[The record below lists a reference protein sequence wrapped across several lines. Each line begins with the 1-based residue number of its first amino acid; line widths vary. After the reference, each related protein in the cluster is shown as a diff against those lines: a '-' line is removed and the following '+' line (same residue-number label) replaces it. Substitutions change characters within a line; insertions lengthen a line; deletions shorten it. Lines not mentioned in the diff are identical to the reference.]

1 MGSQLPKLAALIDG
15 LDVGRDR
22 HCLAA
27 LVLLSACFPI
37 AARAAAPPV
46 QGNSPPAQVAAA
58 EPLPTATPLLS
69 QGSGPVNSQ
78 PLPPKPAA
86 PAPIV
91 PGVGSFPASVSPA
104 GQPAKGSPQLSS
116 GDPAWQSLPLAPKV
130 KGERP
135 KANPRLLAP
144 AATKPPLGDTL
155 LLSPDPL
162 ALPVKPSQVRITE
175 LRPLGLREA
184 VTLAEVNN
192 PNLKAVASQVDQA
205 QSRLRAEIA
214 SWYPQVTLNAG
225 SFPAYTDGAV
235 YSSTRALNNVPA
247 WSNLLNNLSNTPLQ
261 QFPLAIN
268 TTPPPFQIPTLSPQ
282 GDLSP
287 QRSGFLATSIW
298 RMATNLEVSWSLID
312 PARTPRIAAARD
324 DLEDRKNS
332 YLIALRDLRL
342 QVAQAYFDL
351 QRADEKVQVGQ
362 ESVRASLVS
371 LRDARAR
378 FQAGVATKL
387 EVLEAETQL
396 ARNQQQTTDALRDQ
410 SIARRNIAQLLSLPQ
425 EVTPTAKEPARVI
438 GTWQPSLQESIV
450 AAYAFRE
457 ELDQLLLKISR
468 ANSLANASLA
478 AVQPVLRIVNSTNYS
493 KENGYSRSSQPDASD
508 FGWGLDNTIGLR
520 LNWTLFDGGRS
531 QAQYREQKQ
540 AAQQNRFLF
549 AQQRDRI
556 RFEVEQSFYQM
567 EAANRNITTT
577 ARQVLSA
584 SESLRL
590 ARLRFQAGV
599 TTQREVV
606 DNQRDLT
613 QAQVFYTDAIAS
625 YNLSLAELSRRT
637 GLDQVVFCKQPQLPA
652 RKPTIE
658 GVGDVPIEPTP
669 LAPACKAQSRS
680 AMGLDLGSPISPPA
694 PEEGKRPAATPASA
708 P

>member
-1 MGSQLPKLAALIDG
+1 
-15 LDVGRDR
+15 
-22 HCLAA
+22 
-27 LVLLSACFPI
+27 
-37 AARAAAPPV
+37 
-46 QGNSPPAQVAAA
+46 
-58 EPLPTATPLLS
+58 
-69 QGSGPVNSQ
+69 
-78 PLPPKPAA
+78 
-86 PAPIV
+86 
-91 PGVGSFPASVSPA
+91 
-104 GQPAKGSPQLSS
+104 
-116 GDPAWQSLPLAPKV
+116 
-130 KGERP
+130 
-135 KANPRLLAP
+135 
-144 AATKPPLGDTL
+144 
-155 LLSPDPL
+155 
-162 ALPVKPSQVRITE
+162 
-175 LRPLGLREA
+175 
-184 VTLAEVNN
+184 
-192 PNLKAVASQVDQA
+192 
-205 QSRLRAEIA
+205 
-214 SWYPQVTLNAG
+214 
-225 SFPAYTDGAV
+225 
-235 YSSTRALNNVPA
+235 
-247 WSNLLNNLSNTPLQ
+247 
-261 QFPLAIN
+261 
-268 TTPPPFQIPTLSPQ
+268 
-282 GDLSP
+282 
-287 QRSGFLATSIW
+287 
-298 RMATNLEVSWSLID
+298 
-312 PARTPRIAAARD
+312 
-324 DLEDRKNS
+324 
-332 YLIALRDLRL
+332 
-342 QVAQAYFDL
+342 
-351 QRADEKVQVGQ
+351 
-362 ESVRASLVS
+362 LVS

>member
-1 MGSQLPKLAALIDG
+1 MPSGAPLLAQDSGPSNTQSPLPKSAL
-15 LDVGRDR
+15 
-22 HCLAA
+22 
-27 LVLLSACFPI
+27 
-37 AARAAAPPV
+37 PV
-46 QGNSPPAQVAAA
+46 PNAD
-58 EPLPTATPLLS
+58 
-69 QGSGPVNSQ
+69 
-78 PLPPKPAA
+78 
-86 PAPIV
+86 

-104 GQPAKGSPQLSS
+104 GQPAKGAPQLTT
-116 GDPAWQSLPLAPKV
+116 GDPAKQSLPLAPKV

-135 KANPRLLAP
+135 KANPRVLAP
-144 AATKPPLGDTL
+144 AATKPPLGDEL
-155 LLSPDPL
+155 LLSPNPL
-162 ALPVKPSQVRITE
+162 ALPVKPSQVRISE

-184 VTLAEVNN
+184 VTLSEVNN

-214 SWYPQVTLNAG
+214 LWYPQVSLNAG
-225 SFPAYTDGAV
+225 SFPAYSDGAA
-235 YSSTRALNNVPA
+235 YSSRVLSNGST
-247 WSNLLNNLSNTPLQ
+247 WGNLLGTLFNASSPLQ
-261 QFPLAIN
+261 RFPLSISSTPAPFQFPA
-268 TTPPPFQIPTLSPQ
+268 LSPQ
-282 GDLSP
+282 GDLSL
-287 QRSGFLATSIW
+287 QRAGFSATSVW
-298 RMATNLEVSWSLID
+298 RMATNLEVSWALID
-312 PARTPRIAAARD
+312 PARAPRIAAARD

-351 QRADEKVQVGQ
+351 QRSDEKVQVGQ

-410 SIARRNIAQLLSLPQ
+410 SITRRAIAQLLSLPQ
-425 EVTPTAKEPARVI
+425 DVTPTAKEPARVI

-457 ELDQLLLKISR
+457 ELDQLLLKVSR
-468 ANSLANASLA
+468 ANSLANANLA
-478 AVQPVLRIVNSTNYS
+478 AIQPVLRIVNTVNYARS
-493 KENGYSRSSQPDASD
+493 NGYEQAGQPDASD

-520 LNWTLFDGGRS
+520 LSWNLFDGGRAS
-531 QAQYREQKQ
+531 ALYREQKQ

-613 QAQVFYTDAIAS
+613 QAQVFYTDAIAT

-652 RKPTIE
+652 RKPTID
-658 GVGDVPIEPTP
+658 GIGDVPIEPTP

-680 AMGLDLGSPISPPA
+680 AVGYLDFGSSTAPAAPEAVQSTAGSPS
-694 PEEGKRPAATPASA
+694 SA
-708 P
+708 R

>member
-1 MGSQLPKLAALIDG
+1 M
-15 LDVGRDR
+15 GRDR

-27 LVLLSACFPI
+27 LVLLPALLPLT
-37 AARAAAPPV
+37 AQAAAPPV
-46 QGNSPPAQVAAA
+46 PDATAPTPRLGQPWSPMDRQLAQGVGNSQ
-58 EPLPTATPLLS
+58 
-69 QGSGPVNSQ
+69 
-78 PLPPKPAA
+78 KAA
-86 PAPIV
+86 PGPTGAGLTSQ
-91 PGVGSFPASVSPA
+91 PGVGSYPASLSPA
-104 GQPAKGSPQLSS
+104 GVPAKGSPQLSA
-116 GDPAWQSLPLAPKV
+116 GDPPRQSLPLAPMV
-130 KGERP
+130 KGARP
-135 KANPRLLAP
+135 KANPQVLAP
-144 AATKPPLGDTL
+144 AATKPPLGDEL
-155 LLSPDPL
+155 LLTPDPL

-205 QSRLRAEIA
+205 QSRLRADIA
-214 SWYPQVTLNAG
+214 AWYPQVTFAAT
-225 SFPAYTDGAV
+225 SFPGYSDGAR
-235 YSSTRALNNVPA
+235 YSSSVNPGSQGA
-247 WSNLLNNLSNTPLQ
+247 WSSFLQNLSLQNPALGQPPFSLSNTP
-261 QFPLAIN
+261 
-268 TTPPPFQIPTLSPQ
+268 PPSLPAFSPQ
-282 GDLSP
+282 GDGSVL
-287 QRSGFLATSIW
+287 RGGFFATSIW
-298 RMATNLEVSWSLID
+298 RMATSLEVSWALID
-312 PARTPRIAAARD
+312 PSRTPRIAAARD
-324 DLEDRKNS
+324 DLEDRKNT

-342 QVAQAYFDL
+342 QVAQTYFDL

-410 SIARRNIAQLLSLPQ
+410 SIARRAIAQLLSLPQ
-425 EVTPTAKEPARVI
+425 DVTPTAKEPARVI

-478 AVQPVLRIVNSTNYS
+478 AIQPVLRIVNTTNYS
-493 KENGYSRSSQPDASD
+493 KFDGYDQDPSPNASD
-508 FGWGLDNTIGLR
+508 FGWGIDNTIGLR
-520 LNWTLFDGGRS
+520 LSWTLFDGGRS
-531 QAQYREQKQ
+531 QALYREQKQ

-584 SESLRL
+584 SEALRL

-613 QAQVFYTDAIAS
+613 QAQVFYTDAIAI
-625 YNLSLAELSRRT
+625 YNSSLAELSRRT

-652 RKPTIE
+652 KKPSIE
-658 GVGDVPIEPTP
+658 GIGDVPIEPTP

-680 AMGLDLGSPISPPA
+680 ALGYYDLGAPTAAPVPDAAMPPA
-694 PEEGKRPAATPASA
+694 STPASGR
-708 P
+708 